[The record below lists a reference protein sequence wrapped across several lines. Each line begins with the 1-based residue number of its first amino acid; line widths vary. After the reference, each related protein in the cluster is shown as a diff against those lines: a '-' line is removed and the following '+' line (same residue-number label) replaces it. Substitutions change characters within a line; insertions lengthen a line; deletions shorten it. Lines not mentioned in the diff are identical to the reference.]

1 MKVFCNGA
9 NPLPIQFP
17 ETKKAV
23 KSDPGGRTQVFWTKA
38 TPEGSG
44 SGLTAQFA
52 AASTPSERIIT
63 TTFQTVSSVF
73 VDLYA
78 QMWISVDLLS
88 VFRYRAGVPIS

>member
-17 ETKKAV
+17 KTKKPLSQTPV
-23 KSDPGGRTQVFWTKA
+23 EEPKSCGLRLPHS
-38 TPEGSG
+38 GSG